1 MSLRWL
7 LRVVSDAWDRFNLH
21 GDMLAGSLAFFG
33 LLSLAPLVVIA
44 ISVASVLV
52 ERDVVRQSLIAGARD
67 VASGEIVD
75 QLVTLIDAVEQQ
87 QTGVGA
93 VIAAFLLLWA
103 ASKLFMQIEEA
114 LNLIWGVE
122 YKVTFTTRETVQ
134 RFVMK
139 RLVSFAMVI
148 VCGVLLLSMLIVQA
162 VLAVVGAAASR
173 SLGVEL
179 AVLGPPF
186 LFFTLLTLLFALMYR
201 VLPDTSV
208 RFREVW
214 VGAVTTSVLVL
225 LGTWLLGLYLTKIAP
240 AWLQG
245 AAGAVAAFMVW
256 IYYLAQVF
264 LLGASFTRA
273 WAVRERR
280 DARKPEGP

>member
-1 MSLRWL
+1 MSFRWL
-7 LRVVSDAWDRFNLH
+7 LRVFADAWDRFNKH

-52 ERDVVRQSLIAGARD
+52 ERGRARQALIAGVRD
-67 VASGEIVD
+67 FASPDIAA
-75 QLVTLIDAVEQQ
+75 QLVQLMDAIDQQ

-93 VIAAFLLLWA
+93 VIAAFFLLWA
-103 ASKLFMQIEEA
+103 ASRLFMQVEEA

-122 YKVTFTTRETVQ
+122 TKVVLGARQIVQ
-134 RFVMK
+134 QLVMK
-139 RLVSFAMVI
+139 RLISFAMVI
-148 VCGVLLLSMLIVQA
+148 ACGGLLLSMLVVQA
-162 VLAVVGAAASR
+162 VLAMIGAAASQAF
-173 SLGVEL
+173 GVEL
-179 AVLGPPF
+179 AMLGPPVV
-186 LFFTLLTLLFALMYR
+186 FFSLLTLLFAVMYR
-201 VLPDTSV
+201 VLPDTEI

-214 VGAVTTSVLVL
+214 VGAATTSVLVL

-245 AAGAVAAFMVW
+245 AAGALAAFMVW

-264 LLGASFTRA
+264 LLGAAFTRA
-273 WAVRERR
+273 WAVRERHET
-280 DARKPEGP
+280 RKQEAP

>member
-1 MSLRWL
+1 MSFRWL
-7 LRVVSDAWDRFNLH
+7 LRVLADAWDRFNKH

-52 ERDVVRQSLIAGARD
+52 ERGRARQALISGVRD
-67 VASGEIVD
+67 FASPAFAD
-75 QLVTLIDAVEQQ
+75 QLVQLMDAIDQQ

-93 VIAAFLLLWA
+93 VLAAFLLLWA
-103 ASKLFMQIEEA
+103 ASRLFMQVEEA

-122 YKVTFTTRETVQ
+122 TKVVLGARQIVQ
-134 RFVMK
+134 KLVMK
-139 RLVSFAMVI
+139 RLISFAMVI
-148 VCGVLLLSMLIVQA
+148 ACGGLLLSMLVVQA
-162 VLAVVGAAASR
+162 VLAMIGAAASYT
-173 SLGVEL
+173 LGVEL
-179 AVLGPPF
+179 AVLGPPVV
-186 LFFTLLTLLFALMYR
+186 FFSLLTLLFAVMFR
-201 VLPDTSV
+201 VLPDTEV

-214 VGAVTTSVLVL
+214 VGAATTSVLVL

-245 AAGAVAAFMVW
+245 AAGAIAAFMVW

-264 LLGASFTRA
+264 LLGAAFTRA
-273 WAVRERR
+273 WAVRERSE
-280 DARKPEGP
+280 ARKQEEP

>member
-7 LRVVSDAWDRFNLH
+7 VRVFVDAWDRFTTY

-52 ERDVVRQSLIAGARD
+52 ERERVREALITVARD
-67 VASGEIVD
+67 MASAQIVD
-75 QLVTLIDAVEQQ
+75 EVVKLIDAVEQQ

-93 VIAAFLLLWA
+93 LIAAFLLLWA
-103 ASKLFMQIEEA
+103 ASKLFLQIEEA

-122 YKVTFTTRETVQ
+122 NKPLTARQTVQ
-134 RFVMK
+134 RLVMK
-139 RLVSFAMVI
+139 RLISFAMVI
-148 VCGVLLLSMLIVQA
+148 ASGVLLLSMLIVQA
-162 VLAVVGAAASR
+162 ALVVIGEVASR
-173 SLGVEL
+173 TLGVEL
-179 AVLGPPF
+179 AVLGPPTV
-186 LFFTLLTLLFALMYR
+186 FFTLLTLLFALMYR
-201 VLPDTSV
+201 VLPDAEI

-214 VGAVTTSVLVL
+214 VGATTTAALVL
-225 LGTWLLGLYLTKIAP
+225 LGTWLLGVYLTRIAP
-240 AWLQG
+240 TWLQG
-245 AAGAVAAFMVW
+245 AAGAIAAFMVW
-256 IYYLAQVF
+256 SYYLAQVF

-280 DARKPEGP
+280 DARKPIEP

>member
-7 LRVVSDAWDRFNLH
+7 VRVFVDAWDRFTKH

-52 ERDVVRQSLIAGARD
+52 ERERVRQALIAGARD
-67 VASGEIVD
+67 MASSQIVD
-75 QLVTLIDAVEQQ
+75 EVVKLIDAVEQQ

-93 VIAAFLLLWA
+93 LIAGFLLLWA

-122 YKVTFTTRETVQ
+122 TKTALTARQTVQ
-134 RFVMK
+134 RLVMK
-139 RLVSFAMVI
+139 RLISFAMVI
-148 VCGVLLLSMLIVQA
+148 GCGVLLLSMLIVQA
-162 VLAVVGAAASR
+162 VLVMIGEVASR
-173 SLGVEL
+173 ALGVEL
-179 AVLGPPF
+179 AVLGPPIV
-186 LFFTLLTLLFALMYR
+186 FFTLLTALFALMYR
-201 VLPDTSV
+201 VLPDTEIQ
-208 RFREVW
+208 FREVW
-214 VGAVTTSVLVL
+214 VGATTTSVLVL
-225 LGTWLLGLYLTKIAP
+225 LGTWLLGLYLTRIAP

-245 AAGAVAAFMVW
+245 AAGALAAFMVW
-256 IYYLAQVF
+256 TYYLAQVF

-273 WAVRERR
+273 WAVRERG
-280 DARKPEGP
+280 DARKAIER

>member
-1 MSLRWL
+1 MSFRWL
-7 LRVVSDAWDRFNLH
+7 ARVFVDAWDRYNKH

-52 ERDVVRQSLIAGARD
+52 ERGRAREALIAGARD
-67 VASGEIVD
+67 IASPEIVD
-75 QLVTLIDAVEQQ
+75 QLVQLIDAVEQQ
-87 QTGVGA
+87 QTGIGA
-93 VIAAFLLLWA
+93 VIAAFFLLWA
-103 ASKLFMQIEEA
+103 ASRLFVQIEES

-122 YKVTFTTRETVQ
+122 TKVALSARQMVQ
-134 RFVMK
+134 QLIVK

-148 VCGVLLLSMLIVQA
+148 ACGFLLLSMLVVQA
-162 VLAVVGAAASR
+162 VLAVIGAAASHA
-173 SLGVEL
+173 LGVEL

-186 LFFTLLTLLFALMYR
+186 VFFTLLTLLFALMYR
-201 VLPDTSV
+201 VLPDTTI

-214 VGAVTTSVLVL
+214 VGAATTSGLVL

-245 AAGAVAAFMVW
+245 AAGAIAAFMVW

-273 WAVRERR
+273 WAVRERG
-280 DARKPEGP
+280 DARKPIEP

>member
-7 LRVVSDAWDRFNLH
+7 LRVVADAWDRFTRH

-52 ERDVVRQSLIAGARD
+52 ERDFVRQSLIARARD
-67 VASGEIVD
+67 IASAEIVD
-75 QLVTLIDAVEQQ
+75 QLVVLIDAVEQQ
-87 QTGVGA
+87 QTSVGA
-93 VIAAFLLLWA
+93 VIAAFILLWA
-103 ASKLFMQIEEA
+103 ASKLFMQVEEA
-114 LNLIWGVE
+114 LNLIWGVDHN
-122 YKVTFTTRETVQ
+122 VAFTTRETVQ

-162 VLAVVGAAASR
+162 MLAVIGAAASH

-179 AVLGPPF
+179 AMLSPP
-186 LFFTLLTLLFALMYR
+186 LVFFALLTLLFALMYR

-214 VGAVTTSVLVL
+214 IGAATTAVLVL

-280 DARKPEGP
+280 DARKPGGQ